1 MQARLAIN
9 NTIASRKSD
18 SVQYEI
24 SFLLLPAETL
34 VVQRSKM
41 SFSSRT
47 AGLTAFFVLSFS
59 SLFQCQS
66 VPNASLL
73 VGGGTPGGVY
83 QLADDYEPTIFFS
96 KFNFYD
102 ASIAL

>member
-1 MQARLAIN
+1 
-9 NTIASRKSD
+9 
-18 SVQYEI
+18 
-24 SFLLLPAETL
+24 
-34 VVQRSKM
+34 M

-47 AGLTAFFVLSFS
+47 AGLTAFFLLSFS

-83 QLADDYEPTIFFS
+83 QLTDDYEPTIFFS

-102 ASIAL
+102 ASIVM